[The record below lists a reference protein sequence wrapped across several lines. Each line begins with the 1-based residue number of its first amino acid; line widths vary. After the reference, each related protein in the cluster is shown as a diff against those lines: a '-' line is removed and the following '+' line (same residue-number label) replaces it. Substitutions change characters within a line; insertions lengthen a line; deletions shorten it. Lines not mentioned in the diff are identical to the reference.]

1 MYIAGMDA
9 VGPELSS
16 LCRAVRD
23 LLEAQERLIATLN
36 ARGMLDSRA
45 SGVLAAL
52 DQLKAEADETRR
64 LADTHPVGC

>member
-1 MYIAGMDA
+1 MDD

-16 LCRAVRD
+16 LCHAVRD
-23 LLEAQERLIATLN
+23 LLEAQERLISALN

-52 DQLKAEADETRR
+52 DQLKAETDETRR
-64 LADTHPVGC
+64 LADTHPVGR

>member
-1 MYIAGMDA
+1 MDA

>member
-1 MYIAGMDA
+1 MDD

-23 LLEAQERLIATLN
+23 LLEAQERLIAALN
-36 ARGMLDSRA
+36 ARGVLDFRA

-52 DQLKAEADETRR
+52 DQLKAETDETRR
-64 LADTHPVGC
+64 LADTHPAGRSR